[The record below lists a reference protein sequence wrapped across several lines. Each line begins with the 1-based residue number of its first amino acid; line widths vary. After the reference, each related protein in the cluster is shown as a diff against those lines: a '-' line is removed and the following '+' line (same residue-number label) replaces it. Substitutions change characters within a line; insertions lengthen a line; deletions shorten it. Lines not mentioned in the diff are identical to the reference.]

1 MCVCVFIITLLRWYL
16 ASGDIIS
23 GCSVMKVG
31 LMMLSSRKWPTN
43 LSTRRATVRGF
54 AHSIY
59 AGIWEGGRV
68 AHRESELEG
77 MGLDGTGPM
86 HF

>member
-1 MCVCVFIITLLRWYL
+1 MRVCVHHYL
-16 ASGDIIS
+16 ATVVLG
-23 GCSVMKVG
+23 SVMKVG

-86 HF
+86 HV